1 MPTFDKLARFL
12 REYQA
17 LTPAERTAFLQAVAD
32 FVEDLRRGNFRASL
46 HVHALPGFPGI
57 FSMAWSGDGRATFRY
72 GEQVREGEPHIV
84 WRRVGGHGIY
94 REP

>member
-17 LTPAERTAFLQAVAD
+17 LTPAERTAYLQAVTD

-46 HVHALPGFPGI
+46 HVHALPGFPNI
-57 FSMAWSGDGRATFRY
+57 FSILRFNQKETRH
-72 GEQVREGEPHIV
+72 QTLVP
-84 WRRVGGHGIY
+84 WRT
-94 REP
+94 EE